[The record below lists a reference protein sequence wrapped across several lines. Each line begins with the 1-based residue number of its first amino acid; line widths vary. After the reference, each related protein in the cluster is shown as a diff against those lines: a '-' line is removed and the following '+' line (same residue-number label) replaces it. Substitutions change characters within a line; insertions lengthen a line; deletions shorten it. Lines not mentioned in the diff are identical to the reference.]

1 MTEGIKTIIY
11 PVTDLASA
19 KALFSKVLGVEPSMD
34 EPYYVGFRVAGQD
47 IGLDPHGHSRGMTG
61 PVAYW
66 NVDDVTGSVKALLDA
81 GAQEVEGVKDVGGGK
96 LTAMVKDAD
105 GNVIGLIQP
114 A

>member
-1 MTEGIKTIIY
+1 M
-11 PVTDLASA
+11 TDLASA
-19 KALFSKVLGVEPSMD
+19 KALFSKLLGVKPSMD

-61 PVAYW
+61 PVGYW
-66 NVDDVTGSVKALLDA
+66 DVDDIKGSVKALLDA
-81 GAQEVEGVKDVGGGK
+81 GAEEVEAVKDVGGGK
-96 LTAMVKDAD
+96 LTATVKDAD